1 MLCYVMLC
9 HRVHTVMKS
18 HGKSWNLKI
27 HFPGLEKSW
36 ILGKMAKVMEK
47 SWNLIFFGTRFRA
60 V

>member
-1 MLCYVMLC
+1 M
-9 HRVHTVMKS
+9 
-18 HGKSWNLKI
+18 

-47 SWNLIFFGTRFRA
+47 SSNYIFWPKDFVLFSKLENFTLSLSKTMPPK